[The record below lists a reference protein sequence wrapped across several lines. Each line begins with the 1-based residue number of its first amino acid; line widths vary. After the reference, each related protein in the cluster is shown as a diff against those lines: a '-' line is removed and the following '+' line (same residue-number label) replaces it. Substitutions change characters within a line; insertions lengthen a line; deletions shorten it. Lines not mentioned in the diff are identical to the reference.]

1 MDQQPRPDQARE
13 TEWPL
18 RLCYRGHVTT
28 PVATRSDALRNRA
41 KLVAAARELFAK
53 SGVDVSVEEIT
64 HHAGVGMGTL
74 YRHFPT
80 KDELID
86 AVLEDAFD
94 EIIRLAREAAESAD
108 AWAGLT
114 GFFEA
119 LLELHAQNRGVKDIV
134 ALRGHGSRRAEAMRA
149 RLRPL
154 LARVIE
160 RAHEQGTLRADFTPD
175 DLPLVFW
182 TANRVIELTQDV
194 APDYWRRYLALL
206 LDGLRPAAATPL
218 PAQPLTRAQLG
229 RALGRLHR

>member
-1 MDQQPRPDQARE
+1 M
-13 TEWPL
+13 
-18 RLCYRGHVTT
+18 
-28 PVATRSDALRNRA
+28 PVAAATRSDALRNRA
-41 KLVAAARELFAK
+41 KLVVAARELFAE

-64 HHAGVGMGTL
+64 QHAGVGMGTL

-94 EIIRLAREAAESAD
+94 EIIRFAREAADNAD

-114 GFFEA
+114 GFFER
-119 LLELHAQNRGVKDIV
+119 LLQLHAQNRGVKDIV
-134 ALRGHGSRRAEAMRA
+134 ALRGHGSHRAEAMRA

-154 LARVIE
+154 LAQIVE
-160 RAHEQGTLRADFTPD
+160 RAHEQGTLRSDFTSD
-175 DLPLVFW
+175 DLPLIFW

-194 APDYWRRYLALL
+194 AASYWRRYLALL

-218 PAQPLTRAQLG
+218 PAPPLTRTQLT
-229 RALGRLHR
+229 RALERLHR